1 MSQKL
6 DSVQIHRL
14 IQLCNDRVSEME
26 FELPISTSHEITL
39 SANQIVPAIQE
50 MVSRIGKPGLHV
62 RGEGTQPV
70 KTIFEANM
78 EFKPDAS
85 IGYHND
91 LHIAFEVKIIRP
103 SDPSGSF
110 TKAIGQA
117 MTYVS
122 LGTYDA
128 SFVLLF
134 DTREKSPLRQSR
146 VKDSF
151 DNLHKNLFVYIW

>member
-6 DSVQIHRL
+6 NSNQIHRL
-14 IQLCNDRVSEME
+14 VEICKERVSEME
-26 FELPISTSHEITL
+26 FELPVSTSHEIAL
-39 SANQIVPAIQE
+39 SSNQIIPAIQD
-50 MVSRIGKPGLHV
+50 MVLKIGKPGLHV
-62 RGEGTQPV
+62 RGEGAQPV
-70 KTIFEANM
+70 KTIFEASM

-122 LGTYDA
+122 LGSYDA

-134 DTREKSPLRQSR
+134 DTRNQSPLRHSR
-146 VKDSF
+146 VKESF
-151 DNLHKNLFVYIW
+151 ESQRDNLFVFIW

>member
-6 DSVQIHRL
+6 DSNQINRL
-14 IQLCNDRVSEME
+14 VEICKVRVSEME
-26 FELPISTSHEITL
+26 FELPVSTSHEISL
-39 SANQIVPAIQE
+39 SSNQIVPAIQD
-50 MVSRIGKPGLHV
+50 MVAKIGKPGLHV

-122 LGTYDA
+122 LGSYDA

-134 DTREKSPLRQSR
+134 DTRDKSPLRHSR

-151 DNLHKNLFVYIW
+151 ENLRENLFVFIW

>member
-6 DSVQIHRL
+6 DSDQIHRL
-14 IQLCNDRVSEME
+14 VQFCKDRVSEME
-26 FELPISTSHEITL
+26 FELPVSRSHEIAL
-39 SANQIVPAIQE
+39 SSNQIIPAIQD

-122 LGTYDA
+122 LGSYDA

-134 DTREKSPLRQSR
+134 DTRDKSPLRNSR

-151 DNLHKNLFVYIW
+151 ENLSENLFVFIW